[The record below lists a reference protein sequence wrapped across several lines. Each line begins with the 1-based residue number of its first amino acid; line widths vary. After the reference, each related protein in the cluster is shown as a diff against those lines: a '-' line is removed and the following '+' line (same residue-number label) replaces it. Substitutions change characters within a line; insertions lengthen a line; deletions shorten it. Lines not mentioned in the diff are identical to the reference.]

1 MRRSSTGIYS
11 LGMLWGMLLIAA
23 GVASA
28 APAPAPHL
36 GPRAGC
42 VAQAISCGQTV
53 NGTLSTTD
61 CSETLSGKTY
71 YEDLYQFNAP
81 TGTQIAVSE
90 SSTAIFPLV
99 FLLDPTSNNVA
110 QDDNSGV
117 ASSQVAFSVTAGHG
131 GTYTI
136 GASSFNDR
144 ETGNYNLTLVCGT
157 AAATTCVP
165 DANTLCL
172 NNNRFRVT
180 ATYRTATLNGNAMA
194 VKLTDDTGYLWFF
207 NSANVETVLK
217 VINGCA
223 VGGHYWFF
231 AGGLTNVFVQMTVTD
246 TTTGFTRVY
255 TNPLNQPFEPI
266 QDTSAFPNCP

>member
-1 MRRSSTGIYS
+1 MRRSSIYLYG
-11 LGMLWGMLLIAA
+11 LGMLLAGAA
-23 GVASA
+23 TAATPPTVAPLS
-28 APAPAPHL
+28 HL

-42 VAQAISCGQTV
+42 VAQSISCGQTI

-61 CSETLSGKTY
+61 CSEVLGGKTY

-81 TGTQIAVSE
+81 AGTQIAVSE

-99 FLLDPTSNNVA
+99 FLLDPTKTNVA
-110 QDDNSGV
+110 QDNNSGV
-117 ASSQVAFSVTAGHG
+117 ASSQVSYSVTTGHG
-131 GTYTI
+131 GIYTI

-144 ETGNYNLTLVCGT
+144 ETGNYSLTLICGT
-157 AAATTCVP
+157 AGSSTCVP
-165 DANTLCL
+165 DANTICL

-180 ATYRTATLNGNAMA
+180 ATFRTATLSGNATE

-207 NSANVETVLK
+207 NPANVETVLK